1 MSSLCIQIQNQL
13 PTLLKICQQS
23 NQCSRI
29 PSLLLLFPHTF
40 RLHTRDT
47 QKRTRRLLAR
57 STCPCRREHTR
68 MRISLVEMT
77 STSLPRSLCTHG
89 CPPPPCTCLPCNP
102 HTCRSLSCTLLRTG
116 RTPAL
121 RRSLHALD
129 MINRSRCRSPTCR
142 CPPRREST
150 LPGAPCSLLDTCQS
164 SPLHRRCLPA
174 MSSPM
179 HSSCMLPLH
188 WPRKLTSIC
197 QLSNHCTLSSQPSR
211 STFLQDRPH
220 TRCLK
225 HPPSLSN
232 RCLSSTGGSLPM
244 RRCPLS
250 RGTCLL
256 RNLDTRLCLTL
267 PLPHRI
273 FQLHTACRRQRIEPL
288 SFLRKC
294 RQHTGHKSL
303 LLKSLLTTSTCLHHR
318 THSPL
323 QIDCPRRWST
333 CRHCTGGR
341 MLQSLRPARGRRFP
355 PRS

>member
-1 MSSLCIQIQNQL
+1 MSSLYIQIQNQL
-13 PTLLKICQQS
+13 PTWLKICQQS

-29 PSLLLLFPHTF
+29 PILLLPFPHTF

-89 CPPPPCTCLPCNP
+89 CPPPPCTCLPRTP
-102 HTCRSLSCTLLRTG
+102 HTCRSLSCTLLCTG
-116 RTPAL
+116 RTPGL

-129 MINRSRCRSPTCR
+129 MINRSRCQSPTCR

-179 HSSCMLPLH
+179 HSSCMLTLH

-197 QLSNHCTLSSQPSR
+197 QSSNHCTQSSQPIGVLSCR
-211 STFLQDRPH
+211 TGF
-220 TRCLK
+220 TR
-225 HPPSLSN
+225 
-232 RCLSSTGGSLPM
+232 
-244 RRCPLS
+244 
-250 RGTCLL
+250 
-256 RNLDTRLCLTL
+256 D
-267 PLPHRI
+267 
-273 FQLHTACRRQRIEPL
+273 A
-288 SFLRKC
+288 
-294 RQHTGHKSL
+294 
-303 LLKSLLTTSTCLHHR
+303 
-318 THSPL
+318 
-323 QIDCPRRWST
+323 
-333 CRHCTGGR
+333 
-341 MLQSLRPARGRRFP
+341 
-355 PRS
+355 